1 MKTRDRAIHS
11 QEPHLYHMI
20 SMFSF
25 SGNFYDGWLVVLV
38 IIILSSIRPNIHNY
52 NLLFETT
59 INLLKTQKS

>member
-1 MKTRDRAIHS
+1 MKPRDRAIHS

-25 SGNFYDGWLVVLV
+25 SGNFYDGWLVVL
-38 IIILSSIRPNIHNY
+38 IIILSSNIHND
-52 NLLFETT
+52 NFFETT